1 MGTLAKKLLIF
12 NLSSLMNK
20 SSSTTERFELSSMT
34 FVSWQGFF
42 IIIIILKRKHP
53 RNEEKKETI
62 ISSVSYF

>member
-42 IIIIILKRKHP
+42 IIIIILKRNTQEMK
-53 RNEEKKETI
+53 RKKKQ
-62 ISSVSYF
+62 